1 MSKIQK
7 TFHQSEATEDDEP
20 KDKRIISRLPFINAV
35 YKTFDNSQEA
45 MGLGFV
51 ETNFSNFFQM
61 ISDGGNH
68 LA

>member
-7 TFHQSEATEDDEP
+7 TFHQSEATEDDEH
-20 KDKRIISRLPFINAV
+20 KDKRIISRLPFINTV

-51 ETNFSNFFQM
+51 ETNFSNFF
-61 ISDGGNH
+61 
-68 LA
+68 